1 MGGSLRLA
9 SKGKILIDPGLVL
22 RDMDGGLAIAS
33 GLILVSVGVGTASMI
48 KLPDSA
54 TIRSVWT
61 GIPESECLGFC
72 SAGSLLLISRD
83 ELGGFDG
90 SGDGWLDMRPWRR
103 WLR

>member
-72 SAGSLLLISRD
+72 SAAHYCSSHGMNWVGSTAL
-83 ELGGFDG
+83 EMVG
-90 SGDGWLDMRPWRR
+90 
-103 WLR
+103 